1 LVVSCKILFKNHME
15 LEREI
20 ERERERE
27 RKKIIIGGRLFVREE
42 RYQRAKAN

>member
-1 LVVSCKILFKNHME
+1 LQDSVQKPHGTR
-15 LEREI
+15 ERDR